1 LGTHCENKNKNKR
14 VERPGLPPEQE
25 WYYDDEAKVHYYEDG
40 HYWFESRSVDVCQ
53 PIEDTPLGNT
63 DIQFTME
70 IVDCA
75 KLGSLVVTNITGGND
90 TGDKLRKINIFFQ
103 IVRSEANF

>member
-1 LGTHCENKNKNKR
+1 MVLILVNMWGLGCIFGTPCETKNKR
-14 VERPGLPPEQE
+14 VERPGLPLEQE

-63 DIQFTME
+63 DILFY
-70 IVDCA
+70 I
-75 KLGSLVVTNITGGND
+75 
-90 TGDKLRKINIFFQ
+90 
-103 IVRSEANF
+103 

>member
-1 LGTHCENKNKNKR
+1 LLKKKKKKR
-14 VERPGLPPEQE
+14 ADTVDLVPIEQE

-63 DIQFTME
+63 NIQFSME
-70 IVDCA
+70 IDVKAPDPD
-75 KLGSLVVTNITGGND
+75 SLHCLLQCYGY
-90 TGDKLRKINIFFQ
+90 LRL
-103 IVRSEANF
+103 